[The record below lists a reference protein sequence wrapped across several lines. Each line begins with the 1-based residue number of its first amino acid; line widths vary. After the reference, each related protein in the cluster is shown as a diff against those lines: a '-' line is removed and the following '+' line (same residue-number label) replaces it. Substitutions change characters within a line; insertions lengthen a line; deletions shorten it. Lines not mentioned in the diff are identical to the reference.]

1 MKRYIRIITIILFS
15 VLTVGLLF
23 TKSSLAQTSMS
34 APKLLTPTLQ
44 VEIPD
49 VKFSEGKIEGNVL
62 KVNYLGDYIAGI
74 YKYLIGIS
82 TTIAIVMLMIGGL
95 QWAIGASSQ
104 ENISKAK
111 KRINNAL
118 IGLVLLLSVYAIL
131 FIVNPNLTFLKTPDL
146 EIRKYVNL
154 ESLITTAVEQ
164 CKDVKGTVQ
173 KCSANVLKNP
183 SGWSSSLTDTVNSV
197 ATTQGVDAILLAT
210 HIQKETSGNINYSR
224 NIGPCGE
231 IGISQFMPTTFE
243 SIVGQQCCTTVAAK
257 NADNREAYG
266 KMCDNGAV
274 EAWPPKTSDVSNCNT
289 SICGNCQVAMTSC
302 IDYFDTSKQNGVQ
315 NSVTAT
321 AKLIKYN
328 LSSGRVGGDIALAM
342 CAYNGSGKQAASYAQ
357 EASKIYEDFCKI
369 SGGTLGGTPSTP

>member
-1 MKRYIRIITIILFS
+1 MKYHRRIIAVILFS
-15 VLTVGLLF
+15 VITVGLLF
-23 TKSSLAQTSMS
+23 AKPIVAQTSTS

-44 VEIPD
+44 VDIPG
-49 VKFSEGKIEGNVL
+49 VKFSEGKIEGKIL

-95 QWAIGASSQ
+95 QWSLGASSQ

-111 KRINNAL
+111 KRINNAV
-118 IGLVLLLSVYAIL
+118 IGLVLLLSVYTIL
-131 FIVNPNLTFLKTPDL
+131 FIVNPNLTFLKTP
-146 EIRKYVNL
+146 EIQVIQYANL
-154 ESLITTAVEQ
+154 ESVITTAIEE
-164 CKDVKGTVQ
+164 CKDVKGIVQ
-173 KCSANVLKNP
+173 KCSATTLKNP
-183 SGWSSSLTDTVNSV
+183 SGWSADLTNIVNSV

-243 SIVGQQCCTTVAAK
+243 SIVGQQCCTSMAAK
-257 NADNREAYG
+257 NASNRESYG
-266 KMCDNGAV
+266 KLCDNGAV
-274 EAWPPKTSDVSNCNT
+274 DAWPPKTSDIPHCNT

-302 IDYFDTSKQNGVQ
+302 IDYFDTSKPNGVQ

-328 LSSGRVGGDIALAM
+328 LSNGRIAGDVALAM
-342 CAYNGSGKQAASYAQ
+342 CAYNGSGKQAAAYAQ
-357 EASKIYEDFCKI
+357 EAAKIYEDFCKN
-369 SGGTLGGTPSTP
+369 SGGTLGGSISP